1 MMLLKDV
8 LHRGDIE
15 KGNVIIY
22 QWKKEE
28 VLQDRLM
35 IQTKLR
41 DFFAAFMVERVEGG
55 LIFDYYGA
63 FPNENI
69 VAVFKPFSPQ
79 ELSLAMWKR
88 FEARM
93 CTDTIDLL
101 INRLLDIFSEGILI
115 RDHKYF
121 EVKRKESFSAFHLVE
136 VDENL
141 ARKLQKEHEK
151 NRKDAQADRCDAAEE
166 LSRLLS
172 GDSRG
177 RKRF

>member
-8 LHRGDIE
+8 LDRGDIE

-28 VLQDRLM
+28 VVQDKLM

-41 DFFAAFMVERVEGG
+41 DLFAAFMVERVEEAV
-55 LIFDYYGA
+55 IFDYYGA

-69 VAVFKPFSPQ
+69 VAVFKPFTTQ
-79 ELSLAMWKR
+79 EISLAMWKR

-121 EVKRKESFSAFHLVE
+121 EVKRKESFSTFRLIE

-141 ARKLQKEHEK
+141 ARKLQKEHDK
-151 NRKDAQADRCDAAEE
+151 NRKDAQEDRGDAAEE

-172 GDSRG
+172 GEYRG
-177 RKRF
+177 KKRF